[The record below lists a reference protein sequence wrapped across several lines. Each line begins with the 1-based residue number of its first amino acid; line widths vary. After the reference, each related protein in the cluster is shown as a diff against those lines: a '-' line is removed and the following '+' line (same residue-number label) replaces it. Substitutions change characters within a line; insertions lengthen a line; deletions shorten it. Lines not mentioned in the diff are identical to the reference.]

1 MKFEKKYE
9 VIIIIIISLL
19 FLFILISNFFPI
31 IEGIEITNA
40 EKNMIYEQQANVEII
55 KTKQTNLMDE
65 LRNIKNEL
73 KSSNKQ
79 MNSERKKMDDLINSV
94 KKKAEKKTKAIGI

>member
-55 KTKQTNLMDE
+55 KTKQTNLIDE
-65 LRNIKNEL
+65 LSNIKNEL

-94 KKKAEKKTKAIGI
+94 KKKTEKKTKAIGI